1 MTDTDSQARKRERQE
16 PEELHN
22 PVPKPLA
29 MLAVGLV
36 AWGVWYYFQ
45 NVGFPADA
53 GDRRSVIIIDPAAS
67 IDGAVVYAG
76 NCVACHQPAGTGLAG
91 VFPPLAGSEWPQAAK
106 KDIPIQILLHG
117 INGSITVK
125 GATYAGVM
133 PAFAQ
138 LKDAEIAAVLSH
150 VRKSWGNTANPVS
163 AEEVAAQRKR
173 FPDRTDAW
181 QGGKEIADTVG
192 TP

>member
-1 MTDTDSQARKRERQE
+1 MTDADSQARKRERQE

-29 MLAVGLV
+29 IFAIALV

-53 GDRRSVIIIDPAAS
+53 GDRRSVVVIDPSAS
-67 IDGAVVYAG
+67 VDGSAVYAG
-76 NCVACHQPAGTGLAG
+76 NCVACHQAAGTGLAG

-133 PAFAQ
+133 PAFVQ

-150 VRKSWGNTANPVS
+150 VRKSWGNMAAPVT
-163 AEEVAAQRKR
+163 AEEVAEQRKR
-173 FPDRTDAW
+173 FADRTEAW
-181 QGGKEIADTVG
+181 KGGQEIVDTVG